1 MNEMRYNNIEPLD
14 KEDAKQ
20 IIAWNDIERLRTVP
34 LSLSLYSDDLHWAI
48 GHCINLAFHSDSIVR
63 GNAILSFGHFARRF
77 HCAHR
82 KLVEPLIQSALK
94 DKDKFIRGQA
104 ESAADDIDHFCTWK
118 VNRNSPKK
126 R

>member
-1 MNEMRYNNIEPLD
+1 MNQMRNKKIEPLT

-34 LSLSLYSDDLHWAI
+34 LSLSLYSDNLYWAI
-48 GHCINLAFHSDSIVR
+48 GQCINLASHSDPIVR

-94 DKDKFIRGQA
+94 DKNKFIRGQA
-104 ESAADDIDHFCTWK
+104 ETAADDIDHFCTWK
-118 VNRNSPKK
+118 VNSNSKKK

>member
-1 MNEMRYNNIEPLD
+1 MNEMKYKKIEPLTR
-14 KEDAKQ
+14 EDAKQ

-48 GHCINLAFHSDSIVR
+48 GQCINLASHSDAIVR

-82 KLVEPLIQSALK
+82 KFVEPLIQWALK
-94 DKDKFIRGQA
+94 DKNKFIRGQA
-104 ESAADDIDHFCTWK
+104 ETAADGIGQFCTWK
-118 VNRNSPKK
+118 VDRTSKKK

>member
-1 MNEMRYNNIEPLD
+1 MSEMKYKKIGPLTKD
-14 KEDAKQ
+14 DAKQ

-48 GHCINLAFHSDSIVR
+48 GQCINLASHNDVIVR

-77 HCAHR
+77 HFAHR
-82 KLVEPLIQSALK
+82 KFVEPLIQSALK
-94 DKDKFIRGQA
+94 DKNKFIRGQA
-104 ESAADDIDHFCTWK
+104 ENAADDIDRFCTWK
-118 VNRNSPKK
+118 VDRDHKKK